1 MAKESIPRINQP
13 APHNVPDLSEDDR
26 RMLATFA
33 NLFRQPIVGQG
44 GFERVATPDEQL
56 AVNEHHRL
64 RAELKTNFEKS

>member
-1 MAKESIPRINQP
+1 MAKETTPQINQP
-13 APHNVPDLSEDDR
+13 VPHKVPDLSEDDR

-33 NLFRQPIVGQG
+33 NLFRLPIVGQA

-56 AVNEHHRL
+56 AVDEHRRL